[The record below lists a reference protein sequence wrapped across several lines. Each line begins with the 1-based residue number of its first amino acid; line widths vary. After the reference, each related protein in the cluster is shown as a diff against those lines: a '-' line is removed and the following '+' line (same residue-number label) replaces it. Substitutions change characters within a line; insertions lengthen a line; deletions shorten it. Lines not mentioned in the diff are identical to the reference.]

1 MKIYNSVTIDIATL
15 DILSEDSFE
24 YEGPI
29 CLCGGGG
36 SSTTINS
43 IDEAYNAR
51 MANISEKELGM
62 AEEYYRFWQDSY
74 KPMEQAQIDA
84 NMAIIPQRT
93 ALQSRMMGQAGNIN
107 IDDRMDAA
115 GANAMQQFGNA
126 RGGMERNLARQGIR
140 AGSGRALGMERDFAL
155 EQAKG
160 IAGARTQAARQGRED
175 SLRQM
180 AIALG

>member
-1 MKIYNSVTIDIATL
+1 MKIYNSVIIDIATNE
-15 DILSEDSFE
+15 IEYEDSFD
-24 YEGPI
+24 YKGPI
-29 CLCGGGG
+29 CNCKG

-43 IDEAYNAR
+43 IDEAYNNR
-51 MANISEKELGM
+51 MAGISEKQLGM
-62 AEEYYRFWQDSY
+62 AEEYFRFWQDSY

-126 RGGMERNLARQGIR
+126 RGGMERNLSRQGIQV
-140 AGSGRALGMERDFAL
+140 GSGRAAAMERDFAL
-155 EQAKG
+155 EQAKATG
-160 IAGARTQAARQGRED
+160 GARTQAARTSRED
-175 SLRQM
+175 NLRQM
-180 AIALG
+180 AMALG